1 MQGGPHLRELIQ
13 MIVVAPQD
21 IDSFKS
27 LHLPRLRAAKIPGFE
42 GTKLLNLKLNRK
54 LKAKNEDP
62 VDLEKDCP

>member
-1 MQGGPHLRELIQ
+1 

-42 GTKLLNLKLNRK
+42 GTKLLNLELNRK